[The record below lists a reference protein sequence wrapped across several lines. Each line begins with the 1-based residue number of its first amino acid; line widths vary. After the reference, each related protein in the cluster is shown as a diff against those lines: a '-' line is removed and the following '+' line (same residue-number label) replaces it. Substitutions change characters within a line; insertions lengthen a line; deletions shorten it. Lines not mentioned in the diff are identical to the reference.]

1 MREKERLV
9 REGYDKCQ
17 EFIQSFQEGKLQTQP
32 GCSAEETL
40 EVHRMIT
47 VDGSLL
53 LYIHTQPASVMSYV
67 IATKYCLLLDI
78 IILFFSVTC
87 VHVHSH
93 PTHAHASRIVCHS
106 S

>member
-40 EVHRMIT
+40 EVHRTIT

-53 LYIHTQPASVMSYV
+53 LYIHTQPASIMSYV

-78 IILFFSVTC
+78 IILFFSMTC

-93 PTHAHASRIVCHS
+93 PTHAHAS
-106 S
+106 

>member
-40 EVHRMIT
+40 EVHREIT
-47 VDGSLL
+47 MDWPHSILCIHSTASLYHVL
-53 LYIHTQPASVMSYV
+53 VPM
-67 IATKYCLLLDI
+67 KYC
-78 IILFFSVTC
+78 FY
-87 VHVHSH
+87 
-93 PTHAHASRIVCHS
+93 
-106 S
+106 